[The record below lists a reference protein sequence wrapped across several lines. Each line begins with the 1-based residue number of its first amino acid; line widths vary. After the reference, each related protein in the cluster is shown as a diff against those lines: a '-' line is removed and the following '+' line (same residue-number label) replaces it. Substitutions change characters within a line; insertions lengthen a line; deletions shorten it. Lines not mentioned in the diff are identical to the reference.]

1 MMQRRAQPALLVGGI
16 LGFQTSPTT
25 SREEA
30 VMKRP
35 KHQVTSG
42 EDLFVGIDLHKH
54 RWHVTIRT
62 LDLELLSASIPGT
75 WEALQRILAR
85 YGGHRLQAVY
95 EAGYFGFRLHDRL
108 VAQGIPC
115 LVTPPSLVPQE
126 YGNRVKTDRRDSS
139 KLAHLLAKGMLKRVW
154 VPSEEELYHRQ
165 VIRRRRQL
173 VRDRVRT
180 QSRIKA
186 ELRFYGI
193 HLEEPRGQ
201 WTQIYFETLRR
212 LRFGNRW
219 MQESFNRLLE
229 QYEFL
234 SAQIDKQ
241 TQLLRELSET
251 ARYRERVEILQSIPG
266 IGIISA
272 MELLL
277 ELQDVSRFRRAEQLA
292 AYVGLTPSQ
301 YSSAD
306 KVRMGRITGIGKNT
320 LRSLLVEASWTL
332 IRKDQAMREK
342 YERIKI
348 RSGGKRA
355 IVAVAR
361 TLLLRMRRMLLDKQ
375 AYVLQLAA

>member
-1 MMQRRAQPALLVGGI
+1 MR
-16 LGFQTSPTT
+16 
-25 SREEA
+25 
-30 VMKRP
+30 RP
-35 KHQVTSG
+35 KHQVISG
-42 EDLFVGIDLHKH
+42 MDLFVGIDLHKL

-62 LDLELLSASIPGT
+62 VDVELFSASIPGT

-85 YGGHRLQAVY
+85 YCGHQLQAVY

-108 VAQGIPC
+108 VAHGIPC

-193 HLEEPRGQ
+193 PLEEPRGR
-201 WTQIYFETLRR
+201 WTQPYLANLRR
-212 LRFGNRW
+212 LNFGNRW
-219 MQESFNRLLE
+219 MQESFNCLLE
-229 QYEFL
+229 QYAFL

-251 ARYRERVEILQSIPG
+251 DLYRERVEILQSIPG
-266 IGIISA
+266 IGVISA

-342 YERIKI
+342 YDRIKI

-355 IVAVAR
+355 IVAIAR
-361 TLLLRMRRMLLDKQ
+361 TLLLRMRRMLLDGQ
-375 AYVLQLAA
+375 VYALPRAA

>member
-1 MMQRRAQPALLVGGI
+1 MRRL
-16 LGFQTSPTT
+16 
-25 SREEA
+25 
-30 VMKRP
+30 
-35 KHQVTSG
+35 KHQVTRE

-62 LDLELLSASIPGT
+62 VDLELFSASIPGT
-75 WEALQRILAR
+75 WEALQRVLAR
-85 YGGHRLQAVY
+85 YAGYQVQAVY

-108 VAQGIPC
+108 VAHGIPC

-193 HLEEPRGQ
+193 HLEEPCGR
-201 WTQIYFETLRR
+201 WTQTYFETLRHF
-212 LRFGNRW
+212 RFGNRW

-241 TQLLRELSET
+241 TQLLKELSET
-251 ARYRERVEILQSIPG
+251 ALYRERVEILESIPG

-342 YERIKI
+342 YDRIKI

-355 IVAVAR
+355 IVAIAR

-375 AYVLQLAA
+375 AYALPLAA

>member
-1 MMQRRAQPALLVGGI
+1 MNRRKSQMV
-16 LGFQTSPTT
+16 
-25 SREEA
+25 
-30 VMKRP
+30 
-35 KHQVTSG
+35 SG

-62 LDLELLSASIPGT
+62 LDGEVFSASIPGT
-75 WEALQRILAR
+75 WEALWRLLDR
-85 YGGHRLQAVY
+85 YADNRLQAVY

-108 VAQGIPC
+108 VAHGIPC

-154 VPSEEELYHRQ
+154 VPSEEERYHRQ

-186 ELRFYGI
+186 ELSFYGI
-193 HLEEPRGQ
+193 HLEEPRGR
-201 WTQIYFETLRR
+201 WTQLYFETLRSI
-212 LRFGNRW
+212 RFRNRW
-219 MQESFNRLLE
+219 IQESFNRLLE

-234 SAQIDKQ
+234 NAQIDKQ

-266 IGIISA
+266 IGVISA
-272 MELLL
+272 MEVLL

-320 LRSLLVEASWTL
+320 LRAILVEASWTL
-332 IRKDQAMREK
+332 IGKDQAMREK
-342 YERIKI
+342 YDRIKI

-355 IVAVAR
+355 IVAIAR
-361 TLLLRMRRMLLDKQ
+361 TLLLRMRRMLIDGQ
-375 AYVLQLAA
+375 AYKLQRAA

>member
-1 MMQRRAQPALLVGGI
+1 M
-16 LGFQTSPTT
+16 
-25 SREEA
+25 
-30 VMKRP
+30 
-35 KHQVTSG
+35 
-42 EDLFVGIDLHKH
+42 
-54 RWHVTIRT
+54 
-62 LDLELLSASIPGT
+62 
-75 WEALQRILAR
+75 
-85 YGGHRLQAVY
+85 
-95 EAGYFGFRLHDRL
+95 
-108 VAQGIPC
+108 
-115 LVTPPSLVPQE
+115 
-126 YGNRVKTDRRDSS
+126 
-139 KLAHLLAKGMLKRVW
+139 
-154 VPSEEELYHRQ
+154 PSEEELYHRQ

-193 HLEEPRGQ
+193 HLEELPCR

-212 LRFGNRW
+212 LRFDNRW

-234 SAQIDKQ
+234 CAQIDKQ
-241 TQLLRELSET
+241 TELLRELSKT
-251 ARYRERVEILQSIPG
+251 ALYRERVEILQSIPG
-266 IGIISA
+266 IGMISA

-320 LRSLLVEASWTL
+320 LRAILVEASWQL
-332 IRKDQAMREK
+332 IAKDQLMREK
-342 YERIKI
+342 YDRIKI

-355 IVAVAR
+355 IVGIAR
-361 TLLLRMRRMLLDKQ
+361 TLLLRMRRMLLDGPAYILQQ
-375 AYVLQLAA
+375 AA

>member
-1 MMQRRAQPALLVGGI
+1 VD
-16 LGFQTSPTT
+16 
-25 SREEA
+25 
-30 VMKRP
+30 
-35 KHQVTSG
+35 H
-42 EDLFVGIDLHKH
+42 
-54 RWHVTIRT
+54 
-62 LDLELLSASIPGT
+62 
-75 WEALQRILAR
+75 
-85 YGGHRLQAVY
+85 
-95 EAGYFGFRLHDRL
+95 
-108 VAQGIPC
+108 GIPC
-115 LVTPPSLVPQE
+115 IVTPPSLVPQE

-139 KLAHLLAKGMLKRVW
+139 KLAHLLAKGLLKRVW

-173 VRDRVRT
+173 IRDRVRT
-180 QSRIKA
+180 QNRIKA
-186 ELRFYGI
+186 ELRFYGV
-193 HLEEPRGQ
+193 HLEEPRGA
-201 WTQIYFETLRR
+201 WTKLYCASLRR
-212 LRFGNRW
+212 INFGNRW

-251 ARYRERVEILQSIPG
+251 PMYRERVEILQSIPG
-266 IGIISA
+266 IGMISA

-332 IRKDQAMREK
+332 IRKDQTMREK
-342 YERIKI
+342 FDRIKI
-348 RSGGKRA
+348 SSGGKRA
-355 IVAVAR
+355 IVAIAR

-375 AYVLQLAA
+375 AYAPKLAA